1 VAVSAF
7 VTQDEGVTR
16 TDPTPAAPRYRVA
29 GGLLGVLSGAVALG
43 VAQLIAG
50 LLGGESSPM
59 IAVGSASI
67 DAAPSWVKEF
77 AIRTFGANDK
87 RALLIGIT
95 VILIIIAIV
104 LGIASIRRPRVGM
117 IGLVV
122 FGAIGLVAAL
132 TRPTSGIKDAIPS
145 IVGTAVGIWTFRWLL
160 RQTGLP
166 DPSAPSPSRKDARKR
181 RAEPDV
187 LDRRKFLV
195 GGMYAAIF
203 AGVTGVAGQYFVRR
217 SAASASRSA
226 VRIPAPSS
234 PVPAVPAGAGVDVAG
249 VSPFITPNN
258 RFYKVDTTLLTPA
271 VNADGWQLR
280 IHGMVDKEV
289 TLDYAQLVALPLVER
304 DVTLTCV
311 SNEVGG
317 SYVGN
322 ARWVGALLK
331 PILEQAGIDPAAD
344 QLVSRSADGF
354 TAGSPTATV
363 MDGRDSMLAV
373 SMNGEPLPLAHG
385 FPVRMI
391 VPGLYGYV
399 SATKWLVDLELTT
412 FAAYDAY
419 WIKRGWSQQGPI
431 KTESRIDTPGSGAQ
445 VSAGQVAVAGVA
457 WAQHR
462 GISRVEV
469 SVDQGAWQP
478 AELGTQDT
486 IDTWRQWVYR
496 WNATSGQHTLQ
507 VRATDNTGETQTADL
522 APPAPNGATGYHT
535 IEVNVA

>member
-1 VAVSAF
+1 M
-7 VTQDEGVTR
+7 TQDDGVTR
-16 TDPTPAAPRYRVA
+16 TDTPSAAPRHRVA
-29 GGLLGVLSGAVALG
+29 GGFLGLLSGAVALG
-43 VAQLIAG
+43 AAQLIAG

-67 DAAPSWVKEF
+67 DAAPAWVKEF
-77 AIRTFGANDK
+77 AIRTFGTNDK
-87 RALLIGIT
+87 RALLIGIA
-95 VILIIIAIV
+95 VILAIVAVV

-132 TRPTSGIKDAIPS
+132 TRPSSGLEDAIPS
-145 IVGTAVGIWTFRWLL
+145 IAGTAAGLWTFRWLR

-166 DPSAPSPSRKDARKR
+166 DPSAPPPTGSRKR
-181 RAEPDV
+181 RQEPEA

-195 GGMYAAIF
+195 GGVYAAIF
-203 AGVTGVAGQYFVRR
+203 ASVTGVAGQYFVRR

-226 VRIPAPSS
+226 VRIPTPSS
-234 PVPAVPAGAGVDVAG
+234 PAPAVPAGADVGVAG

-258 RFYKVDTTLLTPA
+258 RFYKIDTTLLTPA
-271 VNADGWQLR
+271 VSADGWKLR
-280 IHGMVDKEV
+280 IHGMVTKEV
-289 TLDYAQLVALPLVER
+289 TLDYPSLLALPLVER

-317 SYVGN
+317 NLVSN
-322 ARWVGALLK
+322 ARWIGALLK
-331 PILEQAGIDPAAD
+331 PILQQAGIDPAAD
-344 QLVSRSADGF
+344 QIVGRSADGF

-363 MDGRDSMLAV
+363 MDGRDAMLAV
-373 SMNGEPLPLAHG
+373 AMNGEPLPLAHG

-445 VSAGQVAVAGVA
+445 VAAGQVAVAGVA

-469 SVDQGAWQP
+469 SVDDGAWVS
-478 AELGTQDT
+478 ADLGTQDT
-486 IDTWRQWVYR
+486 TDTWRQWVYR
-496 WNATSGQHTLQ
+496 WNATSGQHTVQ
-507 VRATDNTGETQTADL
+507 VRATDNTGQTQTADL

-535 IEVNVA
+535 IEVDVA